1 MALKLDDIPFA
12 LHANDIVKHIIN
24 IDSRFREPS
33 PDSDAGNFYFRL
45 PTPIRN
51 VLRIRVTSIEF
62 ANNYFIFSAA
72 RRNVTLWITYGYP
85 DDQATV
91 SVVIPDG
98 NYLVMDMLQTLT
110 SLFASS
116 PVLNWLSVE
125 FNTITGEFIFRGTKK
140 FSINT
145 ACNSNNKDTW
155 DRPIEYGLGYNL
167 GFSRG
172 VFMANEITPDLSYN
186 LISNQ
191 TAYFAGDSYLFLKVN
206 DYECVRQTVDKGY
219 QFTALAKII
228 LTQSKDFMTF
238 DDYTG
243 HHAKEVTFTAPTDLT
258 RFHIQLLDPHGQQ
271 VRMGSAQFSFSLEV
285 LEVRNTSLYNTIRDT
300 FATRWSL

>member
-12 LHANDIVKHIIN
+12 LHANDIVKHIVN

-33 PDSDAGNFYFRL
+33 PDTDSGNFYFRL
-45 PTPIRN
+45 PTSIRN
-51 VLRIRVTSIEF
+51 VLRIRVTSIEL

-110 SLFASS
+110 SLFAAS

-125 FNTITGEFIFRGTKK
+125 FNTITGQFIFRGTKK

-145 ACNSNNKDTW
+145 VCNSNNKDTW
-155 DRPIEYGLGYNL
+155 DRPIDYGLGYNL

-172 VFMANEITPDLSYN
+172 VFMANELSDVSYN

-191 TAYFAGDSYLFLKVN
+191 TAYFAGDPYLFLKVN
-206 DYECVRQTVDKGY
+206 DYECVRQTVNKGY
-219 QFTALAKII
+219 QFSALAKII

-258 RFHIQLLDPHGQQ
+258 RFHIELLDPYGEQ
-271 VRMGSAQFSFSLEV
+271 VHMGSSQFSFSLEV

>member
-1 MALKLDDIPFA
+1 MALNLEDIPFA
-12 LHANDIVKHIIN
+12 LHANDIVKHIVN

-33 PDSDAGNFYFRL
+33 PDTDSGNFYFRL

-51 VLRIRVTSIEF
+51 VLRIRVTSIEL

-110 SLFASS
+110 SLFAAS
-116 PVLNWLSVE
+116 PVLNWLTVE
-125 FNTITGEFIFRGTKK
+125 FNTITGQFIFHGTKK

-145 ACNSNNKDTW
+145 VCNSNNKDTW

-172 VFMANEITPDLSYN
+172 MFMANELSDVSYN

-191 TAYFAGDSYLFLKVN
+191 TAYFAGDPYLFLKVN
-206 DYECVRQTVDKGY
+206 DFECVRQTVNKGY
-219 QFTALAKII
+219 QFSALAKII

-258 RFHIQLLDPHGQQ
+258 RFHIELLDPYGEH
-271 VRMGSAQFSFSLEV
+271 VHMGSSQFSFSLEV
-285 LEVRNTSLYNTIRDT
+285 LEVRNTSLYNTIRDA